1 MSYTV
6 NKKNG
11 TITINEGQLNTETSL
26 ELVGKDYFG
35 YGQSVAQSFINLL
48 QNQASDTAPTD
59 PIEGQLWYDTANS
72 ILYLWDTTVPNDD
85 TSGKWLTVS
94 TLSDQRIVKD
104 TMGIDHLVYI
114 IKQNGSDVVAM
125 STEAEFDVNINDA
138 VYSTFPKIKTGLT
151 LTNQS
156 GAKFHGIATSAEY
169 ADLAEMYASDKEY
182 EPGTVVM
189 LGGSAE
195 ITECA
200 NENCTE
206 VFGVVST
213 EPAYLMNSALEG
225 TGSAV
230 ALSGRVPCK
239 VIGPVTKGQR
249 LVVSSTPGVAKASD
263 TSDWKCI
270 IGRALEDKATQE
282 VDVIEVVVGVK

>member
-72 ILYLWDTTVPNDD
+72 VLYLWDTTVPNDD
-85 TSGKWLTVS
+85 TFGRWLTVS

>member
-48 QNQASDTAPTD
+48 QNQASDTAPTA

-114 IKQNGSDVVAM
+114 IKQNGADVVAM
-125 STEAEFDVNINDA
+125 STEANFDVNINDA

>member
-59 PIEGQLWYDTANS
+59 PIEGQLWYDTTNTV
-72 ILYLWDTTVPNDD
+72 LYIWDTTGSTDAV
-85 TSGKWLTVS
+85 GRWLTVS
-94 TLSDQRIVKD
+94 TMSEQRTVKD

-114 IKQNGSDVVAM
+114 IQQNGSDVVAM
-125 STEAEFDVNINDA
+125 STEANFDVNINDA

-151 LTNQS
+151 LTNQT

>member
-11 TITINEGQLNTETSL
+11 TITINEGQLNTDTSL

-48 QNQASDTAPTD
+48 QNQASDTQPAN
-59 PIEGQLWYDTANS
+59 PIEGQLWYDSANTV
-72 ILYLWDTTVPNDD
+72 LYIWDTTTGNDED
-85 TSGKWLTVS
+85 GKWLTVS
-94 TLSDQRIVKD
+94 TMSAQRTVKD

-125 STEAEFDVNINDA
+125 STEANFDVNINDA

-270 IGRALEDKATQE
+270 IGRALEDKTTQE